1 MRFRF
6 GKLLLVLSVP
16 VLLYVIAKGAMYFSA
31 KNAVD
36 DFVRSAEHQADI
48 RYAGI
53 STELM
58 GAVTVNGITVQP
70 LGYEGFI
77 EIDTVRLASD
87 DPMMFIKG
95 VDWTPGEDMPP
106 TNMSFDV
113 RGVRVPLD
121 SDLISEYERQASFTQ
136 SVDPCEQ
143 PLSIESSVMR
153 KIGFEQLEVDFDGYY
168 RIDETARTLDMGM
181 YMEVRDVQSIELSA
195 SLSDLDIETLA
206 QGGAPQLNLGGFSA
220 AVRVSP
226 EFGRQVMKSCAIG
239 TDLTIAQWRERYA
252 ERALVELEGQGISL
266 GPGLRQAVRDFYNEW
281 GEFRLVS
288 APSEPIGLLSLMFLP
303 RNQLVDALSLRLT
316 LNDKLITDT
325 RFSFQSPRQPGLS
338 ALFGGEAEQ
347 PQGERQAAPPT
358 RIIVRREYEPVA
370 VAQIARYVDY
380 NVRIKPNGQPL
391 REGVLKG
398 IRDGEAEIE
407 QTLHGGKYTV
417 YVPLDQIDSAEALI
431 QRRVE

>member
-6 GKLLLVLSVP
+6 GKLLLVLLVP
-16 VLLYVIAKGAMYFSA
+16 VLLYVVAKGAMYFSA

-36 DFVRSAEHQADI
+36 DFVRSAEHQAEI

-70 LGYEGFI
+70 LGYEDFI

-95 VDWTPGEDMPP
+95 VDWTPGEDTPP
-106 TNMSFDV
+106 NNMSFDV

-121 SDLISEYERQASFTQ
+121 SDLISEYERQVSLTQ
-136 SVDPCEQ
+136 SLDPCEQ
-143 PLSIESSVMR
+143 PLSVESSVMR
-153 KIGFEQLEVDFDGYY
+153 KIGFEQLEMDFDGYY

-195 SLSDLDIETLA
+195 NLSDLDIETLA

-239 TDLTIAQWRERYA
+239 TDLTIAQWSERYA

-325 RFSFQSPRQPGLS
+325 SFSFQSPQQPGLS

-370 VAQIARYVDY
+370 VAQIARYVDH

-417 YVPLDQIDSAEALI
+417 YVRLDQIDSAEALI